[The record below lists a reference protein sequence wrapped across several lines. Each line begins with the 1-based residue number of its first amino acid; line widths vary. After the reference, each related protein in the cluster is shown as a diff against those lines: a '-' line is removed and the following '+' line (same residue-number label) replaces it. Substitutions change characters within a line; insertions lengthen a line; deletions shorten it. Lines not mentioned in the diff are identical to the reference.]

1 MINFAYFVII
11 SHIISSLILI
21 HSLIG
26 IVALA
31 MGFIYTINIK
41 AWKPKED
48 EKLKEISTFLK
59 LFGL

>member
-1 MINFAYFVII
+1 MTNFAYFTII

-31 MGFIYTINIK
+31 MVVIHTINIK
-41 AWKPKED
+41 AWKSKED
-48 EKLKEISTFLK
+48 KN
-59 LFGL
+59 